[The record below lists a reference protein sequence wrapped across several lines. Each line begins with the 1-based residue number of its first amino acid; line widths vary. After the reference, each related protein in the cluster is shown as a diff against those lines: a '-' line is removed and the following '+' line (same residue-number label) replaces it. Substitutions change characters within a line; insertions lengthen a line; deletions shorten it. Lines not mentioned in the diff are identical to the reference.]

1 MIEGMNITFRQL
13 QIFEAVAEQLSYTRA
28 AEKLYLSQP
37 AVSMQIKQLEEEVS
51 IPLFE
56 RMGKRLFLTEA
67 GEELLNYAKNI
78 SQQLIELD
86 DVFDEMRGSEKG
98 RLTIAVATTAN
109 YFALKLLGEFYKRF
123 SGTNINLDVT
133 NRESLLKHLSD
144 NTVDMVIM
152 GQPPEGIEVES
163 TAFLENPL
171 VVVAPKDHVLV
182 GQKNISLSVL
192 QQETFIMRER
202 GSGTRIAMER
212 FFEQSGYSI
221 SSVMEMSSNEAINQ
235 AVEAGL
241 GLGIVSF
248 HTLELELALGRL
260 AVLDVE
266 SFPIMRHWYLVHRQ
280 GKRFTALMEAFKR
293 LVVDDAKLIVGPSA
307 TLPDQN
313 QLPT

>member
-1 MIEGMNITFRQL
+1 MIVGMNITIRQL
-13 QIFEAVAEQLSYTRA
+13 QIFEAVVQHLSYTRA
-28 AEKLYLSQP
+28 AEILHLSQP
-37 AVSMQIKQLEEEVS
+37 AVSMQIKQLESEVG

-56 RMGKRLFLTEA
+56 RMGKKLYLTEA
-67 GEELLNYAKNI
+67 GDELLLYARNI
-78 SQQLIELD
+78 SQQLVELD
-86 DVFDEMRGSEKG
+86 DVMDEMRGSERG

-123 SGTNINLDVT
+123 AGANISLDVT
-133 NRESLLKHLSD
+133 NRASLLKHMTE

-152 GQPPEGIEVES
+152 GQPPEEMDVEATS
-163 TAFLENPL
+163 FLDNPL
-171 VVVAPKDHVLV
+171 VVIAPKDHALV
-182 GQKNISLSVL
+182 SQKNIPLSVL
-192 QQETFIMRER
+192 QKETFIMREH

-212 FFEQSGYSI
+212 FFTQSGYSI

-241 GLGIVSF
+241 GLGIVSR

-280 GKRFTALMEAFKR
+280 GKRFTALMAAFKR
-293 LVVDDAKLIVGPSA
+293 LVIEDSA
-307 TLPDQN
+307 EILK
-313 QLPT
+313 